1 MLTTVHRRLSQFKPY
16 GTRSCTVHA
25 ARTRVRYFRMRRYL
39 VRYQGELLARLAYAL
54 TYAPH
59 SPSGARARA
68 ARTRLTM
75 RLLSSPICGPSAML
89 LMSARPGVI
98 TRMAAGLPEWAIRP
112 AKWPDD
118 YDAVCAVRK
127 PTEFVVEDGGAG
139 FMGQRVVIVDPEE
152 AQQRRVQA
160 RLASALRDN
169 ATVLLVEDPPGGG
182 SVVGTLD
189 CVRQQHTRE
198 PGVAPQPR
206 LLLRNLWV
214 APAVRRQGMA
224 RQLMRSAEAL
234 AVEEAC
240 GQLYL
245 DVRADNA
252 GAIALYVD
260 LGFVDVAPPSWP
272 VPMWVR
278 GALAMTKEL
287 ASSRVRV
294 S

>member
-1 MLTTVHRRLSQFKPY
+1 
-16 GTRSCTVHA
+16 
-25 ARTRVRYFRMRRYL
+25 
-39 VRYQGELLARLAYAL
+39 
-54 TYAPH
+54 
-59 SPSGARARA
+59 
-68 ARTRLTM
+68 M
-75 RLLSSPICGPSAML
+75 RLLSPPICGPAAML

-98 TRMAAGLPEWAIRP
+98 TRMAAGSPEFAVRP

-127 PTEFVVEDGGAG
+127 PTEFVSEDGSAG
-139 FMGQRVVIVDPEE
+139 FMGQRVVIVDPAE
-152 AQQRRVQA
+152 AQQRRIQA
-160 RLASALRDN
+160 RLGSALRDN
-169 ATVLLVEDPPGGG
+169 ATVLLVEDPPGTVGG
-182 SVVGTLD
+182 GVVGTLD
-189 CVRQQHTRE
+189 CVRQQHARE
-198 PGVAPQPR
+198 PGDAPQPR

-214 APAVRRQGMA
+214 APAMRRQGLA
-224 RQLMRSAEAL
+224 RQLMASAEAL

-252 GAIALYVD
+252 GAIALYLD

-287 ASSRVRV
+287 A
-294 S
+294 

>member
-1 MLTTVHRRLSQFKPY
+1 
-16 GTRSCTVHA
+16 
-25 ARTRVRYFRMRRYL
+25 
-39 VRYQGELLARLAYAL
+39 
-54 TYAPH
+54 
-59 SPSGARARA
+59 
-68 ARTRLTM
+68 M
-75 RLLSSPICGPSAML
+75 RLLSSPICGPAAML

-98 TRMAAGLPEWAIRP
+98 TRMAAGLPEWAVRP

-198 PGVAPQPR
+198 PGAAPQPR

-252 GAIALYVD
+252 GAIALYLD

-287 ASSRVRV
+287 A
-294 S
+294 

>member
-1 MLTTVHRRLSQFKPY
+1 MQSR
-16 GTRSCTVHA
+16 VHA
-25 ARTRVRYFRMRRYL
+25 AAAPPAPENVRSLFTPEASVRARELRVRGHEPQVPATARYRRRHL
-39 VRYQGELLARLAYAL
+39 C
-54 TYAPH
+54 
-59 SPSGARARA
+59 
-68 ARTRLTM
+68 RTVAM
-75 RLLSSPICGPSAML
+75 RLLSSPVCGPAAML

-98 TRMAAGLPEWAIRP
+98 TRMAAGLPEFAVRP

-139 FMGQRVVIVDPEE
+139 FMGQRVAIVDPEE

-189 CVRQQHTRE
+189 CVRQQHARE
-198 PGVAPQPR
+198 PGAAPQPR

-214 APAVRRQGMA
+214 APAMRRQGMA

-252 GAIALYVD
+252 GAIALYED
-260 LGFVDVAPPSWP
+260 LGFADVAPPSWP

-287 ASSRVRV
+287 A
-294 S
+294 